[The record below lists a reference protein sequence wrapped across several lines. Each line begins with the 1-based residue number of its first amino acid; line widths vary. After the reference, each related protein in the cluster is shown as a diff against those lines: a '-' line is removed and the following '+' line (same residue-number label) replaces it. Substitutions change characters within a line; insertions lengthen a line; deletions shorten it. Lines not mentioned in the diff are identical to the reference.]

1 MYYEQILTEIEN
13 FKDFCK
19 QKIAEDKNNLNAPKE
34 IMLRKRVEALGETG
48 RNLADVL
55 QIFDFPMLVA
65 QIRHLE
71 EIGDYS
77 KFEIGDYII
86 VPQFVFNGTTFYNWR
101 FDLVGIGIY
110 DYRKGETVPGLLFT
124 SHRTCYN
131 ATWPGDNSIV
141 FANLATNIELQV
153 NGVVALRPT
162 HHYYGQARQPSW
174 IDNKCCLL
182 GEQEMSNPQDTYTFN
197 NSHSCALLP
206 LVRRSPVS
214 RIKDST
220 PNSRNTW
227 WLASRDAYY
236 AFDNPWNPN
245 GVNHIGNYGILSAT
259 YSFKYY
265 SYGVVPSIYL

>member
-19 QKIAEDKNNLNAPKE
+19 QKIAEDKNNLNAPEE
-34 IMLRKRVEALGETG
+34 IMLRKRAEALGETG

-55 QIFDFPMLVA
+55 QIFDFTMLVA

-77 KFEIGDYII
+77 KFEIGDYIVI
-86 VPQFVFNGTTFYNWR
+86 PQFVFNGTTFNNWR
-101 FDLVGIGIY
+101 FDLMGIGTY
-110 DYRKGETVPGLLFT
+110 DFRKNETVPGLLFT
-124 SHRTCYN
+124 SHKTCYN
-131 ATWPGDNSIV
+131 ALWPGENPTV

-162 HHYYGQARQPSW
+162 HHYYSQAHRRQRTW

-182 GEQEMSNPQDTYTFN
+182 GEQEIGNPQSTYTFN

-220 PNSRNTW
+220 EYPRRTW
-227 WLASRDAYY
+227 WLASMA
-236 AFDNPWNPN
+236 ATTGFDISI
-245 GVNHIGNYGILSAT
+245 VNNSGYIDTKSMDFGTGRGDI
-259 YSFKYY
+259 
-265 SYGVVPSIYL
+265 VPSIYL

>member
-1 MYYEQILTEIEN
+1 MYYEQILAEIED

-19 QKIAEDKNNLNAPKE
+19 QKITEDKNNLNAPEE
-34 IMLRKRVEALGETG
+34 IMLRKRAEALGETG
-48 RNLADVL
+48 RNLANVL
-55 QIFDFPMLVA
+55 QIFDFTMLVA

-101 FDLVGIGIY
+101 FDLMGMGIY
-110 DYRKGETVPGLLFT
+110 DFRKNETVPGLLFT
-124 SHRTCYN
+124 SHRICYN
-131 ATWPGDNSIV
+131 ATWPGDNSTV

-153 NGVVALRPT
+153 NGVVALRPI
-162 HHYYGQARQPSW
+162 HHYYGQARQASW

-182 GEQEMSNPQDTYTFN
+182 GEQEMGNPQNTYTFN

-220 PNSRNTW
+220 PNTRNTW
-227 WLASRDAYY
+227 WLASRDAYFNSDHNY
-236 AFDNPWNPN
+236 DNSGP
-245 GVNHIGNYGILSAT
+245 AT
-259 YSFKYY
+259 TGSSYLGRLANIYTDVV
-265 SYGVVPSIYL
+265 YGVVPSFYL

>member
-1 MYYEQILTEIEN
+1 MYYEQTLAEIEK

-55 QIFDFPMLVA
+55 QIFDFTTLVA

-101 FDLVGIGIY
+101 FDLMGIGIY

-124 SHRTCYN
+124 SHRTCYDIFE
-131 ATWPGDNSIV
+131 WPGDNSTV

-153 NGVVALRPT
+153 NGVVTLRPT
-162 HHYYGQARQPSW
+162 HHYYGQARQASW

-182 GEQEMSNPQDTYTFN
+182 GEQEMGNPQNTYTFN

-220 PNSRNTW
+220 PNTRNTW
-227 WLASRDAYY
+227 WLATRDATGDAYRITIFSYY
-236 AFDNPWNPN
+236 GFYYN
-245 GVNHIGNYGILSAT
+245 GNYIT
-259 YSFKYY
+259 EKN
-265 SYGVVPSIYL
+265 GVVPSIYL

>member
-1 MYYEQILTEIEN
+1 MYYEQILAEIED

-19 QKIAEDKNNLNAPKE
+19 QKIAEDKNNLNAPEE
-34 IMLRKRVEALGETG
+34 IMLRKRAEALGETG

-86 VPQFVFNGTTFYNWR
+86 VPQFVFNDTTFSNWR
-101 FDLVGIGIY
+101 FDLMGMGTY
-110 DYRKGETVPGLLFT
+110 DFRKNETVPGLLFT
-124 SHRTCYN
+124 SHRSCFNTI
-131 ATWPGDNSIV
+131 WPGENSTL

-153 NGVVALRPT
+153 NGIVALRPT
-162 HHYYGQARQPSW
+162 HHYYGQAHSRQRTW

-182 GEQEMSNPQDTYTFN
+182 GEQEIGNPQTTYTFN

-214 RIKDST
+214 RIKGST
-220 PNSRNTW
+220 QYPRINW
-227 WLASRDAYY
+227 LLASMDATTGFNFSIVDKRGYIDTISTD
-236 AFDNPWNPN
+236 F
-245 GVNHIGNYGILSAT
+245 GIGRGDI
-259 YSFKYY
+259 
-265 SYGVVPSIYL
+265 VPSIYL